1 MDPSQLEMDAAL
13 LEKWE
18 ECDRMQHANRKT
30 FFLPPPLTSEE
41 RATLTGAQ
49 LLVRRGVH
57 GLYID
62 ACETED
68 TLERT
73 YADTF
78 PLGVE
83 WDYGVLNPE
92 IATLQRLCKSR
103 RDDLRWAISETE
115 KNAIER
121 EILWLQNRIAETWQT
136 HIESAPTGDKVRMI
150 IPQKSE
156 KKSETKSETK
166 SEDEEETLVDDTEEQ
181 EPEIGP
187 VHLEHPWWLEFC
199 DPEQERL
206 TETQATWLFRFLFVN
221 FVSLGILV
229 HGTKRFLLSSAIC
242 LIPFWLWSLL
252 SGKQIDIEV
261 LRKINPKLC
270 LEYVRSV
277 CRGLF

>member
-1 MDPSQLEMDAAL
+1 
-13 LEKWE
+13 
-18 ECDRMQHANRKT
+18 MQYANRKT
-30 FFLPPPLTSEE
+30 LFLPPPLTREE

-103 RDDLRWAISETE
+103 RDDLRWTISETE

-121 EILWLQNRIAETWQT
+121 EIVWLQNRITEIWQT

-150 IPQKSE
+150 IRE
-156 KKSETKSETK
+156 KSETK

-181 EPEIGP
+181 EPETEP
-187 VHLEHPWWLEFC
+187 QHPERPWWLGFC

-206 TETQATWLFRFLFVN
+206 TETQANWLFRFLFVN
-221 FVSLGILV
+221 FVSFGILV
-229 HGTKRFLLSSAIC
+229 HGTKRFLMSSAIC

-261 LRKINPKLC
+261 LRRINPKAC
-270 LEYVRSV
+270 MEYVRSV
-277 CRGLF
+277 CQ